1 MMQQSQKCSPLLT
14 CDNTLNE
21 GYSVA
26 VALDSLLQMKFYS
39 LHFSTTV
46 VSLWR
51 SV

>member
-1 MMQQSQKCSPLLT
+1 MMRHLKKCGPWVT

-26 VALDSLLQMKFYS
+26 VALDSMLPRQFYG
-39 LHFSTTV
+39 LCFSTAV

-51 SV
+51 TG